1 MSQLVVLALYYH
13 LLVLVLQKIDKNTV
27 EEGKCLNWLGA
38 SDNGSPVIAMPMRRL
53 GRDSRLSNPPCH
65 IRVRGL
71 MLELFTRKRPPKQA
85 KTEHSIVVTPTCRN
99 SACVCPDCAA
109 YQDRGVPQRHGLVN
123 MDAATSLIRG
133 KKISASR
140 MHTRVLNDEQVQRIR
155 TETTTSARELARQMN
170 VCPKVV
176 HSCRTNRTYRD
187 YTANPFSG
195 LGIKI

>member
-13 LLVLVLQKIDKNTV
+13 LLALVLKKIDQNTV

-38 SDNGSPVIAMPMRRL
+38 NSNGSPVLAMPMRNQ
-53 GRDSRLSNPPCH
+53 GRSSSLSTPPSQ

-71 MLELFTRKRPPKQA
+71 MLELFTRKRPPKNA
-85 KTEHSIVVTPTCRN
+85 RTEHTIVVTATCHN
-99 SACVCPDCAA
+99 GACVCPDCAA

-123 MDAATSLIRG
+123 MDAATSLLRG

-176 HSCRTNRTYRD
+176 HLCRTNRTYRD
-187 YTANPFSG
+187 YTATPFSG
-195 LGIKI
+195 LGL